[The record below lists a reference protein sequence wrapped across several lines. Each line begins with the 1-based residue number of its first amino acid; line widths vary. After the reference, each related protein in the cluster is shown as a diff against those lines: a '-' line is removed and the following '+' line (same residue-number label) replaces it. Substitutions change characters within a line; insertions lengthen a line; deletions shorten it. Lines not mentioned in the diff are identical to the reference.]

1 LLLIFRKLAMNMNIS
16 LTEEL
21 AALIREKV
29 ASGRY
34 ASANDVVRE
43 ALRLLKQQ
51 GRVDAAKIANMQVL
65 VDEGLTSGNG
75 ERSMKEL
82 RAAARKQAGL

>member
-1 LLLIFRKLAMNMNIS
+1 MNMNIS

-43 ALRLLKQQ
+43 ALYQ
-51 GRVDAAKIANMQVL
+51 
-65 VDEGLTSGNG
+65 
-75 ERSMKEL
+75 RSF
-82 RAAARKQAGL
+82 ATTHVCPVSNAD

>member
-1 LLLIFRKLAMNMNIS
+1 MNMNIS

>member
-1 LLLIFRKLAMNMNIS
+1 MNMNIS

-21 AALIREKV
+21 AAMIREKV